1 MATNTQIIESYDSL
15 YEKICD
21 DIQEGQ
27 EPITEEQ
34 FDQRMDEL
42 LTAGYIVH
50 RRHEDDVFI
59 EARPGLKWSD
69 FHSIDEPIKKN
80 ILLYLVENPNVFFVL
95 FNTQKGKLRI
105 AVNEMKQWS
114 TCQDRKVVTFMIVD
128 NDKALADQSADGV
141 VRILGYENVKLFV
154 LSSNSKTST
163 DEIKTYIDAYAHDD
177 DYNMPVIVL
186 LPNSKQNDKMIAML
200 SHIRRKVMRNNSK
213 LRYGIIVDEAD
224 KTYPMIRDKTFTVV
238 GGERHSLLDFIVN
251 EEALHRIGFVTAT
264 DGDLLEDYPECRNAY
279 MYPIEIDEGTKE
291 YYRAF
296 HSSDAVVHLE
306 NSVGR
311 TRSNN
316 AYAEKII
323 EENLVDFTSPI
334 IHNGVQ
340 IYRKIII
347 NSNPKGND
355 MLSLAR
361 FALNK
366 GMYAIT
372 FNQNVIFFYRPN
384 ASTENFKIKGMRL
397 NELFFCIYKTLAL
410 HDKPIVIIGRRKV
423 DRGLGFHYAPRK
435 NPMTQTF
442 DKQTIHWSGNANYP
456 GNMFDVE
463 SVDGEGLIWTDM
475 ILGRIEDVSTASQKA
490 GRLAGIIGQ
499 CPQYNGKLHFWT
511 DALTSRRI
519 IMHNQKVDITNN
531 ISGYSAIQSI
541 HHARE
546 RVTNIPIATPVP
558 DHVVHSELFATSDLA
573 KKWCSENLVE
583 VYGSSTFGLYKED
596 GSNGTLRNGTHIK
609 KRGILHV
616 ISSREETECSDLGFG
631 VKTSARIMPVRENGS
646 IQYIVIYTRGKLVQK
661 S

>member
-1 MATNTQIIESYDSL
+1 
-15 YEKICD
+15 
-21 DIQEGQ
+21 
-27 EPITEEQ
+27 
-34 FDQRMDEL
+34 
-42 LTAGYIVH
+42 
-50 RRHEDDVFI
+50 
-59 EARPGLKWSD
+59 
-69 FHSIDEPIKKN
+69 
-80 ILLYLVENPNVFFVL
+80 
-95 FNTQKGKLRI
+95 
-105 AVNEMKQWS
+105 
-114 TCQDRKVVTFMIVD
+114 
-128 NDKALADQSADGV
+128 
-141 VRILGYENVKLFV
+141 
-154 LSSNSKTST
+154 
-163 DEIKTYIDAYAHDD
+163 
-177 DYNMPVIVL
+177 
-186 LPNSKQNDKMIAML
+186 
-200 SHIRRKVMRNNSK
+200 
-213 LRYGIIVDEAD
+213 
-224 KTYPMIRDKTFTVV
+224 
-238 GGERHSLLDFIVN
+238 
-251 EEALHRIGFVTAT
+251 
-264 DGDLLEDYPECRNAY
+264 
-279 MYPIEIDEGTKE
+279 
-291 YYRAF
+291 
-296 HSSDAVVHLE
+296 
-306 NSVGR
+306 
-311 TRSNN
+311 
-316 AYAEKII
+316 
-323 EENLVDFTSPI
+323 
-334 IHNGVQ
+334 
-340 IYRKIII
+340 
-347 NSNPKGND
+347 
-355 MLSLAR
+355 
-361 FALNK
+361 
-366 GMYAIT
+366 
-372 FNQNVIFFYRPN
+372 
-384 ASTENFKIKGMRL
+384 
-397 NELFFCIYKTLAL
+397 
-410 HDKPIVIIGRRKV
+410 
-423 DRGLGFHYAPRK
+423 
-435 NPMTQTF
+435 MTQTF